1 MQTIEL
7 KVKKDWLPVKLVDEE
22 SGETVDTLR
31 FYYDDDT
38 VKNFQKHSDK
48 FLAKIEKIS
57 QGKKSDTQIEDDILR
72 EFFNYWLG
80 DEAYEKLKVAQK
92 SIYHRKDMVIDL
104 SLAISNA
111 LFIMKEQQEEKQ
123 AEFYAAD

>member
-1 MQTIEL
+1 MQPIEL

>member
-1 MQTIEL
+1 MQPIEL

-38 VKNFQKHSDK
+38 VKNFQKDSDK

-57 QGKKSDTQIEDDILR
+57 KENKSDTQIEDDILR

>member
-1 MQTIEL
+1 MQPIEL

-38 VKNFQKHSDK
+38 VKNFQKDSDK

-57 QGKKSDTQIEDDILR
+57 KENKSDTQIEDDILR

-80 DEAYEKLKVAQK
+80 DEAYEKLKMAQK